1 MKRYKLLLFLL
12 SGCSM
17 YSQPLAESQITA
29 SQTNQL
35 ISGLAG
41 PNSVSGGLL
50 EFQNYNRNINA
61 TMQNPWNGF
70 FELRNLWLPQ

>member
-1 MKRYKLLLFLL
+1 MKRLLLLL
-12 SGCSM
+12 LLPGCSM
-17 YSQPLAESQITA
+17 YSQPLSESQITA

-41 PNSVSGGLL
+41 PNSVSGELL

>member
-1 MKRYKLLLFLL
+1 
-12 SGCSM
+12 M

-41 PNSVSGGLL
+41 PNSVSGDLL